1 MRRFGWMWVAAV
13 GLAACSGGDD
23 AAPAATSGASIS
35 GTEAPAA
42 SAAIALWA
50 AGQPAFGMFVPS
62 ERPMGARDEAG
73 NRLPPLYT
81 VAGARA
87 LADNALMDYLFLN
100 LEGAYDAG
108 AVDSLVAGLDA
119 GTTGHRPTLLVRI
132 PTIEAAGAEATR
144 ERVADVLARGAD
156 GVVIP
161 HVRSPDEAR
170 LAASFFQEAGA
181 DVWSPSNPNG
191 TVVAMLMVEDP
202 GAVAAVEEIIAIPGY
217 SMLSC
222 GIGSLG
228 GAMGG
233 DREGAEVACER
244 VMRLGLERGM
254 PSMMTANAELLEQRL
269 TQGYLGILLSGS
281 AEQASDLIRT
291 GHALIGR

>member
-1 MRRFGWMWVAAV
+1 MRRLGWVLAAVWLVAA
-13 GLAACSGGDD
+13 CGGDD
-23 AAPAATSGASIS
+23 AAPASSSTGASIS
-35 GTEAPAA
+35 GGGSEG
-42 SAAIALWA
+42 AIALWA
-50 AGQPAFGMFVPS
+50 AGDPAFGMFVPS
-62 ERPMGARDEAG
+62 ERPMGATDEQG

-81 VAGARA
+81 VAGAQA
-87 LADNALMDYLFLN
+87 LGQNPLMDYLFLN
-100 LEGAYDAG
+100 LEGSYDAD

-132 PTIEAAGAEATR
+132 PTIENAGAEATR
-144 ERVADVLARGAD
+144 QRVAEVLARGAD

-161 HVRSPDEAR
+161 HVRSAEEAR
-170 LAASFFQEAGA
+170 LAVSFFQEAGA
-181 DVWSPSNPNG
+181 DVWSPANPNG
-191 TVVAMLMVEDP
+191 TIVAMLMVEDP
-202 GAVAAVEEIIAIPGY
+202 GAIAAVEEIVAVPGY

-254 PSMMTANAELLEQRL
+254 PSMMTANANLLEQRIS
-269 TQGYLGILLSGS
+269 QGYLGILLSGTT
-281 AEQASDLIRT
+281 EQASELVRT